1 MRFARTYPQIGWL
14 HWEPIGRENVRK
26 GVVLAYGARL
36 EMKPQIQNA
45 DVILAI
51 DSDLLSAAPGHL
63 FFAREFAARR
73 NPTRAKMNRL
83 YAIEASAVAHRR
95 RRR

>member
-1 MRFARTYPQIGWL
+1 M
-14 HWEPIGRENVRK
+14 
-26 GVVLAYGARL
+26 ARL
-36 EMKPQIQNA
+36 ELKPQLANA

-63 FFAREFAARR
+63 RIALEFAARR

-83 YAIEASAVAHRR
+83 YAIEATPWKLDLFNKETTVAQNKAR
-95 RRR
+95 